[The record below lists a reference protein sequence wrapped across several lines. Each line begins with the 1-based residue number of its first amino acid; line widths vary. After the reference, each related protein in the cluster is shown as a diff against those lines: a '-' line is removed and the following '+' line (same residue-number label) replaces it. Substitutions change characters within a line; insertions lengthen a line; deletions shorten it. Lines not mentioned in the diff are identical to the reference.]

1 VSVQESLKA
10 VRAGAGQV
18 QEGGRA
24 PRGRCLL
31 HDETSPWW
39 NFCPARASD
48 PYPAAFV
55 GIASHAI
62 FQDTFMYRDPKYS
75 GLFKQFGA
83 RDGTPPTVL
92 QKVLTTL
99 VTIAVFGVA
108 LMFSVVFFAVIV
120 TVGAVAWGY
129 LWWKTRALRKHMREQ
144 ASMGQGQRQGEGRS
158 GAQGLIIEGEVIR
171 EVDIDERPSR

>member
-1 VSVQESLKA
+1 
-10 VRAGAGQV
+10 
-18 QEGGRA
+18 
-24 PRGRCLL
+24 
-31 HDETSPWW
+31 
-39 NFCPARASD
+39 
-48 PYPAAFV
+48 
-55 GIASHAI
+55 
-62 FQDTFMYRDPKYS
+62 M
-75 GLFKQFGA
+75 
-83 RDGTPPTVL
+83 L